1 MKLTESMLRTIIK
14 EELSKLLNEAKLIP
28 DGRGGYVEERDIF
41 AEPAP
46 KKSKLRR
53 MPDGRGGEFYVDE
66 KGNVVEPEREAP
78 KGKRMPDGRGGE
90 YYVDE
95 PTPKPSASPKS
106 DMVWMPDGRGGGEY
120 VPRPP
125 KKSKK
130 R

>member
-1 MKLTESMLRTIIK
+1 MKLTESMLRKIVK

-46 KKSKLRR
+46 KKSKLRWVS
-53 MPDGRGGEFYVDE
+53 DGRNDGWYVDE
-66 KGNVVEPEREAP
+66 KGNVVEPEREVP

-95 PTPKPSASPKS
+95 PTPKPSASPKN

-125 KKSKK
+125 KKTRK